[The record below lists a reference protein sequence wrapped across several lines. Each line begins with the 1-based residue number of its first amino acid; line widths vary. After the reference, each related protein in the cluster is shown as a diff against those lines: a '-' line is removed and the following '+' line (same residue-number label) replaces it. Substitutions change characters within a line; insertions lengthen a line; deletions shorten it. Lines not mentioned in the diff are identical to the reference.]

1 MSALVGRRVVL
12 GVCGGIAAYKAVHL
26 CRLLVDAGAF
36 VSVVMTDEATHFVGE
51 TTFSALSSEPVRRSL
66 FDDTGAA
73 GAASSI
79 PHTQLGQ
86 NADLVVVAPAT
97 AKLISAYAQ
106 GFSHDLLTNVLIAT
120 RAPVVLCPAMH
131 TEMWEH
137 PSVQDNVA
145 LLQGRGVG
153 LVGPTVGHLA
163 GGDEGP
169 GRMAEPADALAWI
182 EANVFTAESDL
193 AGLEVLVT
201 AGGTREPIDPV
212 RFIGNRSSGKQGHA
226 LVEAAH
232 RRGARVTVITTVDRP
247 VPPGVER
254 ISVETAAEMHA
265 EVTRRAPAMDVV
277 VMAAAVA
284 DFTVSTVAPQKIKK
298 RDGLPAIDL
307 QPTLDILA
315 ELGSSKPEGQ
325 TLVGFAA
332 ETDNVADNAQAKLE
346 AKGADLLVANDVS
359 SDRAGF
365 EHDTNE
371 VLILSGRGQTHVGV
385 RSKLEVADAVLDQVL
400 LCRGVEAT

>member
-73 GAASSI
+73 GAGSSI

-153 LVGPTVGHLA
+153 MVGPTVGHLA
-163 GGDEGP
+163 GGDLSLH
-169 GRMAEPADALAWI
+169 DAL
-182 EANVFTAESDL
+182 
-193 AGLEVLVT
+193 
-201 AGGTREPIDPV
+201 PID
-212 RFIGNRSSGKQGHA
+212 RK
-226 LVEAAH
+226 
-232 RRGARVTVITTVDRP
+232 
-247 VPPGVER
+247 
-254 ISVETAAEMHA
+254 SV
-265 EVTRRAPAMDVV
+265 V
-277 VMAAAVA
+277 
-284 DFTVSTVAPQKIKK
+284 
-298 RDGLPAIDL
+298 
-307 QPTLDILA
+307 
-315 ELGSSKPEGQ
+315 
-325 TLVGFAA
+325 
-332 ETDNVADNAQAKLE
+332 
-346 AKGADLLVANDVS
+346 
-359 SDRAGF
+359 
-365 EHDTNE
+365 
-371 VLILSGRGQTHVGV
+371 
-385 RSKLEVADAVLDQVL
+385 
-400 LCRGVEAT
+400 